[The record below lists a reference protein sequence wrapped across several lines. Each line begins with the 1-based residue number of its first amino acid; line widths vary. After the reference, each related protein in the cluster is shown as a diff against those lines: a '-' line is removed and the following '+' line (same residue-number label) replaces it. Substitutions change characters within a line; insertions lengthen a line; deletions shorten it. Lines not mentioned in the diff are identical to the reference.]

1 LAEYGRTATATA
13 GAVAVLVE
21 QLDKQ
26 AFAMAAIEEARKAAV
41 AEQVANAAGKDAA
54 GMAALEAERLA
65 GEQAKYAATEQL
77 MVDHLA
83 RMQLLEDERKAQIQA
98 RLDIQQQYADA
109 ELSLL
114 AGTGDALLAATV
126 EGGAKGLKAAAK
138 LASQQ
143 LKMEAIRQ
151 GILGA
156 INLIPPPWNPLGNP
170 MVAKLQFGLAAKA
183 GAAAAVLG
191 AMGGG
196 GGGGGGQGL
205 SASGAGSAPIAS
217 TAPMQQNTNVTVSNS
232 FGLVGDQRAAAK
244 LVKDSLMYAERE
256 GI

>member
-1 LAEYGRTATATA
+1 
-13 GAVAVLVE
+13 
-21 QLDKQ
+21 
-26 AFAMAAIEEARKAAV
+26 MAAIEEARKAAV

-54 GMAALEAERLA
+54 GIAAMEAERIA
-65 GEQAKYAATEQL
+65 GERAKYAATEQL
-77 MVDHLA
+77 MADHLA
-83 RMQLLEDERKAQIQA
+83 RMQTLEDERKAQIQA
-98 RLDIQQQYADA
+98 RLDIQRQYADA

-217 TAPMQQNTNVTVSNS
+217 APAMQQNTNVTVSNS

-244 LVKDSLMYAERE
+244 LVVDSLGYAGRE
-256 GI
+256 GMI